1 MFIEP
6 FAEHAIATRG
16 LTALAFIVPLDQLV
30 NAVVAT
36 LIFSILGIML
46 FVIAFFL
53 IVKITPFSVRKEI
66 EEDHNTALAI
76 VIGSVIIGI
85 AIIVAAAVN
94 G

>member
-6 FAEHAIATRG
+6 FAEHVVATQG
-16 LTALAFIVPLDQLV
+16 LTALGLVVPLDQIV

-36 LIFSILGIML
+36 VIFSILGLAL
-46 FVIAFFL
+46 FGVAFFL
-53 IVKITPFSVRKEI
+53 IVQIAPFSIRKELA
-66 EEDHNTALAI
+66 DDQNTALAI
-76 VIGSVIIGI
+76 VIGSVILGI

>member
-6 FAEHAIATRG
+6 FAEHMVATQG
-16 LTALAFIVPLDQLV
+16 LTAIGFIVPLDQLV
-30 NAVVAT
+30 SAVLAT
-36 LIFSILGIML
+36 LVFSILGIAL
-46 FVIAFFL
+46 FAIAFFL
-53 IVKITPFSVRKEI
+53 IVQIAPFSVRKEI

-76 VIGSVIIGI
+76 VIGSVILGI